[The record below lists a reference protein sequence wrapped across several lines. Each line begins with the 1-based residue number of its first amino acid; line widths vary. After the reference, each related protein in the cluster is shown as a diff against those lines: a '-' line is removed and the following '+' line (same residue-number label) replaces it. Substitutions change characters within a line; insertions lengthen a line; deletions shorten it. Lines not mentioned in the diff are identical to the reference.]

1 MKSSTK
7 IWISVGLTLSVIA
20 AAIWF
25 FFGWRGGF
33 NYGYGHGYMPF
44 GYGMMA
50 GNGMGFTGGGMGL
63 VMILFWVIVM
73 VALAFIISGILGG
86 RSINRCETTA
96 PEPEPSALE
105 ILKRRYAR
113 GEIDQSEYEEKKRI
127 LA

>member
-7 IWISVGLTLSVIA
+7 IWISVGLTLSVVA

-25 FFGWRGGF
+25 FFGQHGGF
-33 NYGYGHGYMPF
+33 NYGYGHGYMPY
-44 GYGMMA
+44 GYGMMT

-63 VMILFWVIVM
+63 VMILFWVIVL
-73 VALAFIISGILGG
+73 VAVAFIISGILGG
-86 RSINRCETTA
+86 RSINQCETTPPA
-96 PEPEPSALE
+96 PDALE

-113 GEIDQSEYEEKKRI
+113 GEIDQNEYEQKKRE